1 MRWRPTMMSISHRSD
16 ASDIDLPSFIL
27 TAMSLPP
34 ELLENIVLH
43 LAGANNALCAC
54 LASARVFRLA
64 CEAQL
69 FHTVVLQKR
78 SPSRE
83 DTQSFIRGCVLFA
96 STPYLVRFVKELRIQ
111 LTAEASEARLLE
123 TVLQRMAVH
132 VVRLTILSPLVH
144 INAAPPQFH
153 MSVPTGLASAILHA
167 MTRPQL
173 QRIDIDLLAGMEASF
188 KFLSATVKQNKLHLL
203 DWNIVHVSVV
213 INMTAASSFY
223 ASAGGLHTLAPLFSV
238 VRHLWLTRMLTSYFP
253 ELPPLPSLR
262 TFHLHALE
270 PYSSYSADNGTISI
284 NPSYSHFLPEIAGR
298 APLLNTIRL
307 SFNWRMH
314 WNPTA
319 GPPRALASVAEPW
332 PMMGASVF
340 EAVFPNV
347 KRVECSYSLNWVRG
361 AGTGSL
367 LQEREAVQSWLRP
380 WTAERMPGPAN
391 AGILSIVFNE
401 I

>member
-1 MRWRPTMMSISHRSD
+1 
-16 ASDIDLPSFIL
+16 
-27 TAMSLPP
+27 MSLPQ
-34 ELLENIVLH
+34 ELLETIVLH
-43 LAGANNALCAC
+43 LAGDNKALCAC
-54 LASARVFRLA
+54 LGSAKAFRLA

-132 VVRLTILSPLVH
+132 VVRLAILSPLVH
-144 INAAPPQFH
+144 IKLPPQFH

-173 QRIDIDLLAGMEASF
+173 QRIDIDLLAGMEAGF
-188 KFLSATVKQNKLHLL
+188 KFISAAVKRNKLHLL
-203 DWNIVHVSVV
+203 DWNIVHVSVI

-223 ASAGGLHTLAPLFSV
+223 ASAGGLHTLAPLFGV
-238 VRHLWLTRMLTSYFP
+238 VRHLWLTWWWMLTDYCP
-253 ELPPLPSLR
+253 DLPPLPSLR

-270 PYSSYSADNGTISI
+270 PYRYYSADNGTISV

-307 SFNWRMH
+307 SFNWRMP

-332 PMMGASVF
+332 PMTGASVF

-347 KRVECSYSLNWVRG
+347 RRVECSYSLNWVRG
-361 AGTGSL
+361 EGSVSL
-367 LQEREAVQSWLRP
+367 VQEREAVQSWLRP